1 MNSFLSSC
9 SYFPILL
16 LILLPH
22 SNVWQPDGHF
32 GKSQDR
38 AKIKGSPV
46 VPGSSEKLYE
56 DGESALYTVT
66 ILKGQYEAGFY
77 EGDSFQQVRARYM
90 DIGENRGA
98 RGGEWGRNWSD
109 FPSVNSLS
117 SWYAYGYV

>member
-1 MNSFLSSC
+1 MNPPSRIPPTPPALTSPERVASC
-9 SYFPILL
+9 
-16 LILLPH
+16 PH
-22 SNVWQPDGHF
+22 PPFHSDVRQPDGHF

-77 EGDSFQQVRARYM
+77 EGDSFQQVRGHEYRCM
-90 DIGENRGA
+90 
-98 RGGEWGRNWSD
+98 
-109 FPSVNSLS
+109 
-117 SWYAYGYV
+117 